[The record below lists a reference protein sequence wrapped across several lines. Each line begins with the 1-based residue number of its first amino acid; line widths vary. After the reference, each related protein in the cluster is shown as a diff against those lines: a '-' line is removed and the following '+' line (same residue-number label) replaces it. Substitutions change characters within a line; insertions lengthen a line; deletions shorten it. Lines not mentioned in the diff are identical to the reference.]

1 MCGPARGFTATWW
14 CVTALLL
21 GGPQTS
27 RGRRLSSESTPEDW
41 VSPTRIDRTLGR
53 QCHVRPCALSPKP
66 KCMFAFDSASFSFFQ
81 SSLLFTLSL
90 PAQEN
95 QNTMLGRAPKV
106 EGSQLQNAG
115 LGEQFNDAII
125 RSDSP
130 VDITEHPSPK
140 PGKKGEPRLAPAMS

>member
-1 MCGPARGFTATWW
+1 
-14 CVTALLL
+14 
-21 GGPQTS
+21 
-27 RGRRLSSESTPEDW
+27 
-41 VSPTRIDRTLGR
+41 
-53 QCHVRPCALSPKP
+53 
-66 KCMFAFDSASFSFFQ
+66 
-81 SSLLFTLSL
+81 
-90 PAQEN
+90 
-95 QNTMLGRAPKV
+95 MLGRAPKV